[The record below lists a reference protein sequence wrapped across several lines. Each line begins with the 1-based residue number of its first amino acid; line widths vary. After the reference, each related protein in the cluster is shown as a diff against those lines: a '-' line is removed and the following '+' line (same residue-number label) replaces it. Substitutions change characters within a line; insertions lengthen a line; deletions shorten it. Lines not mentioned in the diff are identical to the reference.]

1 MLARIIYILKAYH
14 INKLCPKKS
23 NLSIVL
29 CERAKRNVINFLPV
43 RVPECLMKNFYSILL
58 EQAWTYE
65 LHTFISLF
73 YYTK

>member
-29 CERAKRNVINFLPV
+29 CERAKGNVINFQTESARMPNEEFLQYP
-43 RVPECLMKNFYSILL
+43 FG
-58 EQAWTYE
+58 A
-65 LHTFISLF
+65 SLDL
-73 YYTK
+73 